1 MSIQHKDLSNAIRF
15 LSIDAVEKANSGHP
29 GMPMGMADV
38 ATVLFKNFLNFNPK
52 NPNWLNR
59 DRFVLSAG
67 HGSMLLYSLLYLTG
81 YKSVSINDIKNFR
94 QLNSICAG
102 HPEYHPNS
110 GIETTTGPLGQGIAN
125 AVGFAIAEEILKKKL
140 GKKII
145 ASPYAK
151 SLAKKDKLT
160 LDNII
165 GSGPGGRVIKRD
177 LKNQKTSQPSI
188 KYSQENISAP
198 SSMRKIIADRTV
210 KAKQTVPHFYLTIES
225 KVDKLLQL
233 RKKINENFGT
243 KISINDMLVKAL
255 ALAQMENPLTN
266 VSWVEGQVIKYS
278 SVDVSIAVALKEGLI
293 TPIVKNA
300 DKKGLIEISKEIKEL
315 VNKAKTGKLQPD
327 EYTGGTI
334 SISNLGMFGI
344 MEFSAIINP
353 PQSSILAVGTI
364 KKIPGVIEEE
374 IRPIS
379 VLKSTLSADHRVL
392 DGAVA
397 GKLLKD
403 FHEII
408 EDPFDLWLK
417 SSDMEII

>member
-1 MSIQHKDLSNAIRF
+1 MTVKIPMPALSPTMTEGTLTKWLIKVG
-15 LSIDAVEKANSGHP
+15 DQVKAG
-29 GMPMGMADV
+29 DV
-38 ATVLFKNFLNFNPK
+38 LA
-52 NPNWLNR
+52 
-59 DRFVLSAG
+59 
-67 HGSMLLYSLLYLTG
+67 
-81 YKSVSINDIKNFR
+81 
-94 QLNSICAG
+94 
-102 HPEYHPNS
+102 E
-110 GIETTTGPLGQGIAN
+110 IETDKATMEVEAVDEGKVAKLIVEEGTSNIPVNSTIAILDGDDKDQN
-125 AVGFAIAEEILKKKL
+125 EGDQDQTKDTVGKIKKKEILDINVVNKSSFEKKL

-177 LKNQKTSQPSI
+177 LKNKKTSQPFM
-188 KYSQENISAP
+188 KTSQENISSP

-266 VSWVEGQVIKYS
+266 VSWVEDQVIKYS

-344 MEFSAIINP
+344 IEFSAIINP

-392 DGAVA
+392 DGTVA

>member
-1 MSIQHKDLSNAIRF
+1 MTVKIPMPALSPTMTEGTLTKWLIKVG
-15 LSIDAVEKANSGHP
+15 DQVKAG
-29 GMPMGMADV
+29 DV
-38 ATVLFKNFLNFNPK
+38 LA
-52 NPNWLNR
+52 
-59 DRFVLSAG
+59 
-67 HGSMLLYSLLYLTG
+67 
-81 YKSVSINDIKNFR
+81 
-94 QLNSICAG
+94 
-102 HPEYHPNS
+102 E
-110 GIETTTGPLGQGIAN
+110 IETDKATMEVEAVDEGKVAKLIVEEGTSNIPVNSTIAILDGDDKDQN
-125 AVGFAIAEEILKKKL
+125 ERDQDPTKDTVGKIKKKEILDNNVVKKSSFKKKL
-140 GKKII
+140 FKKII

-177 LKNQKTSQPSI
+177 LKNQKTSQPST
-188 KYSQENISAP
+188 KTSQENISAP

-344 MEFSAIINP
+344 IEFSAIINP

>member
-1 MSIQHKDLSNAIRF
+1 MTVKIPMPALSPTMTEGTLTKWLIKVG
-15 LSIDAVEKANSGHP
+15 DQVKAG
-29 GMPMGMADV
+29 DV
-38 ATVLFKNFLNFNPK
+38 LA
-52 NPNWLNR
+52 
-59 DRFVLSAG
+59 
-67 HGSMLLYSLLYLTG
+67 
-81 YKSVSINDIKNFR
+81 
-94 QLNSICAG
+94 
-102 HPEYHPNS
+102 E
-110 GIETTTGPLGQGIAN
+110 IETDKATMEVETVDEGKVAKLIVEEGTSNIPVNSTIAILDGDDKDQN
-125 AVGFAIAEEILKKKL
+125 EGDQDQTKDTVGKIKKKEILDNNVVKKSSFEKKL
-140 GKKII
+140 GNKII

-188 KYSQENISAP
+188 KTSQENISAP
-198 SSMRKIIADRTV
+198 SSMRKIIADRTT

-233 RKKINENFGT
+233 RKKINENFST

-315 VNKAKTGKLQPD
+315 VNKAKTGKLLPD

-344 MEFSAIINP
+344 IEFSAIINP